1 MADRKVE
8 IRVRRELAGRV
19 DGARLARVA
28 RRTLRAEQA
37 RGTVSLYVTNDAEV
51 RALNRRFRATDAA
64 TDVLAFS
71 VGEGRDES
79 PTCLYLG
86 DVAISYER
94 ARAQARAARW
104 RVADELDLL
113 AAHGILHLLGY
124 TDETPRAR
132 ARMWQRQ
139 ERILGRPIKP

>member
-71 VGEGRDES
+71 VGGDMPATRR
-79 PTCLYLG
+79 YLG

-132 ARMWQRQ
+132 ARMWRRQ